1 MFTKCSRVHIID
13 ISIYYTVP
21 VLVPFVLHL
30 LLGNIDAVCMLIL
43 DNTFIRPSSMP
54 YSRSRFSIFQFE
66 NDNHDGVCAA
76 YHSYSRGLY
85 HSRMAG
91 WPTTEKRTLSG
102 KQIPLAGCGLGAS

>member
-43 DNTFIRPSSMP
+43 DNI
-54 YSRSRFSIFQFE
+54 
-66 NDNHDGVCAA
+66 
-76 YHSYSRGLY
+76 HSPII
-85 HSRMAG
+85 HAIQ
-91 WPTTEKRTLSG
+91 P
-102 KQIPLAGCGLGAS
+102 Q